1 MKKILCYFI
10 GVLILITT
18 LVFSACNEDKK
29 SESEPEVLYQLTG
42 DMRTDSM
49 FDVNE
54 LYLDQP
60 NIKSANIEYG
70 SATGLSAFKFE
81 SVAYEPKGL
90 TSTWVFAVM
99 GLPNESKFPEP
110 ENGYPA
116 VVLIHGG
123 GGQVYTEWIRW
134 WNARGYVALAFDTYS
149 NELDE
154 KGNLVKNTEGG
165 PGSSDGPLA
174 DKSADYKNSWVYHNV
189 INIIYCNNILRN
201 RDDIDDKRI
210 CVSGISWGAVL
221 CEIVSG
227 VDNRFACFAPVYGAG
242 YIFDDTN
249 WQKAAQNYG
258 GMAFDDGNIE
268 RWKNYFDPT
277 AYVGY
282 CYKPILFVSGI
293 DDICFST
300 VSRVKTYA
308 LAKGK
313 TFYAQHYDL
322 GHGHV
327 WYKMPEIYYF
337 FNHVLYGEE
346 YLLVSKT
353 ESNDGLISFAV
364 NMSNYSAANLIYT
377 KSVDEDS
384 HDWIWQTEP
393 VYAENG
399 IIMVPIQEDFTAFY
413 IEFSYDEDEYYKT
426 SSEIIFNK
434 DIVNLR

>member
-1 MKKILCYFI
+1 M
-10 GVLILITT
+10 
-18 LVFSACNEDKK
+18 
-29 SESEPEVLYQLTG
+29 
-42 DMRTDSM
+42 
-49 FDVNE
+49 
-54 LYLDQP
+54 
-60 NIKSANIEYG
+60 NIE
-70 SATGLSAFKFE
+70 S
-81 SVAYEPKGL
+81 
-90 TSTWVFAVM
+90 
-99 GLPNESKFPEP
+99 
-110 ENGYPA
+110 
-116 VVLIHGG
+116 
-123 GGQVYTEWIRW
+123 
-134 WNARGYVALAFDTYS
+134 
-149 NELDE
+149 
-154 KGNLVKNTEGG
+154 
-165 PGSSDGPLA
+165 
-174 DKSADYKNSWVYHNV
+174 
-189 INIIYCNNILRN
+189 
-201 RDDIDDKRI
+201 
-210 CVSGISWGAVL
+210 
-221 CEIVSG
+221 
-227 VDNRFACFAPVYGAG
+227 
-242 YIFDDTN
+242 
-249 WQKAAQNYG
+249 
-258 GMAFDDGNIE
+258 
-268 RWKNYFDPT
+268 WKNYFDPS

-327 WYKMPEIYYF
+327 WYKTPEIYYF